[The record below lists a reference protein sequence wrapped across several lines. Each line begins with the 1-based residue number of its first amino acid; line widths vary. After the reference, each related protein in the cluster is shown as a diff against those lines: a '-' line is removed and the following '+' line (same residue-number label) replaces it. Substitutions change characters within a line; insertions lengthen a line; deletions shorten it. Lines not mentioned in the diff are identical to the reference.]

1 MGKEEEKGTRVN
13 ENSSH
18 NAPLLELTASGHG
31 DSSQDVGTSHRR
43 EKVVTSKDCQ
53 HFCYDTEEVGVI
65 LARIEYLKRDPVCED
80 CLKETADRIAA
91 GDGKEDPSEQKLEK
105 PSACIMMCAECRRC
119 FCAGLETNRHAR
131 KHATDA
137 DHPVAMWI
145 HPPHRA
151 ICFKCNCALCL
162 QMIIEAVQVEAGG
175 HASVSA
181 DGRDYVARGIPN
193 LGNTCYANVVM
204 QCLLVLDKLRMW
216 MLGPDTPTGSIGMA
230 LKELFMDAQAEN
242 DAQDMSK
249 PQKLLQSVGASSS
262 KYKGH
267 ALQDSQEFLS
277 CLCDGL
283 RKEEKLKRPPNI
295 AEGVPTV
302 IESIFQG
309 EKATTQTC
317 KGCGGT
323 QAIRLPF
330 YELTLPLPSKLPPNR
345 SIVSSSPP
353 KKILLR
359 RWQETQ
365 AKSIAPIQLSTSD
378 TNFEK
383 EQTIA
388 DSADSHIPK
397 LQSVTIEKGPML
409 LEVDSS
415 EEDNSSLPSI
425 MDCLEFYFKKEAVD
439 WFCEKCSDV
448 PKQPSTIR
456 SKDGGQMMTSISG
469 NTLVDR
475 DHTEQSDRKGC
486 RNEQIGPH
494 DIRDQVGESQNKQD
508 GHSDGTVVISKLP
521 HVLTVRVL
529 RFSNNLLKAVGHVK
543 FEENLDVGPYV
554 GPRSKDKV
562 SSYGLVGVI
571 EHVGNSLDSG
581 HYAAYVRTSRI
592 GSHQQSSSGSSSWF
606 YTGDGNIKQ
615 VSIEE
620 VLKCQAFLLFYE
632 RMEAAK

>member
-1 MGKEEEKGTRVN
+1 MGKEDEKGTRV
-13 ENSSH
+13 EAKEKSPH
-18 NAPLLELTASGHG
+18 NAPLVDLTASGHG
-31 DSSQDVGTSHRR
+31 GSSQDVGTSHRR
-43 EKVVTSKDCQ
+43 EEVVTSKDCQ
-53 HFCYDTEEVGVI
+53 HFCYDMEEVGVL
-65 LARIEYLKRDPVCED
+65 LAKIEYLKRDPACED
-80 CLKETADRIAA
+80 CLKETADRRAA

-105 PSACIMMCAECRRC
+105 PSACIMMCTECRRC
-119 FCAGLETNRHAR
+119 FCAGSGTKHHAF
-131 KHATDA
+131 KHAIGA
-137 DHPVAMWI
+137 AHPVALWI
-145 HPPHRA
+145 HLPHRA
-151 ICFKCNCALCL
+151 ICFKCNCAVCL
-162 QMIIEAVQVEAGG
+162 QVIIEAVQVEAGG

-216 MLGPDTPTGSIGMA
+216 MLGPGTPTGSIGLA
-230 LKELFMDAQAEN
+230 LKELFMDTQAEN
-242 DAQDMSK
+242 HARDMLK
-249 PQKLLQSVGASSS
+249 PQKLLQSLGALSS

-283 RKEEKLKRPPNI
+283 REEEKLKRPSNI
-295 AEGVPTV
+295 VEGVPTV
-302 IESIFQG
+302 IESILQG

-317 KGCGGT
+317 KGCGDT
-323 QAIRLPF
+323 QPIRLPF
-330 YELTLPLPSKLPPNR
+330 YELTLPLPSRLPPSR
-345 SIVSSSPP
+345 RVVSSSPP
-353 KKILLR
+353 KKMLLR

-365 AKSIAPIQLSTSD
+365 AKRIAPIQLSTSD
-378 TNFEK
+378 INFEK

-397 LQSVTIEKGPML
+397 LQSVTMEKGPML

-415 EEDNSSLPSI
+415 EGDNISLPSI
-425 MDCLEFYFKKEAVD
+425 KDCLEFYFKKEAVN

-456 SKDGGQMMTSISG
+456 SKDGRQMMTSINE

-475 DHTEQSDRKGC
+475 DHTEQSDKKGC

-494 DIRDQVGESQNKQD
+494 DIRDQVAESQSKQD

-521 HVLTVRVL
+521 PVLTVRVL

-554 GPRSKDKV
+554 DPR
-562 SSYGLVGVI
+562 Y
-571 EHVGNSLDSG
+571 
-581 HYAAYVRTSRI
+581 
-592 GSHQQSSSGSSSWF
+592 
-606 YTGDGNIKQ
+606 
-615 VSIEE
+615 
-620 VLKCQAFLLFYE
+620 
-632 RMEAAK
+632 